1 MIFFNIQILIKV
13 KRNVSREIFVSQ
25 YKMWSVQFSGIKIR
39 FFQSQQRETA
49 NLELSNFLSVLL
61 LASILC

>member
-13 KRNVSREIFVSQ
+13 KRNVSGERFVSQ
-25 YKMWSVQFSGIKIR
+25 YKMWSAQFSGIKIR